1 MGVTIRFMK
10 LWGIPVQKPKNHQL
24 EQAELLTIWAT
35 IADRRAGYDTLMWQ
49 APVIGMTAQAFLM
62 TSALDRGHQEF
73 VRIFFCVLSLLV
85 ALIVI
90 QFFVKNRRN
99 EMLDSFLLEE
109 IEVKLGFR
117 QAIGVIPNGKPSD
130 RYTPEQYAL
139 VERQLKRMLPLHHRM
154 GRMNTFRI
162 WAYLQWLFA
171 LAALAVMV
179 LVILRMLGYPLV

>member
-62 TSALDRGHQEF
+62 TSALDRGHQDF